1 MMCDVVG
8 QIVDGCRDDLMARS
22 VHSDGMYTIEKVD
35 QLPMVPVDDP
45 QAKAETFVP
54 AEPFHGFVLSNGF
67 VVPSETADRLVSKLI
82 GKAYKNKPDKGAA
95 L

>member
-54 AEPFHGFVLSNGF
+54 AESFHGF